1 MFVINEA
8 IYNAIKI
15 DKEKCAKYKEDS
27 INNGR
32 LNVKKIKIQL
42 QKGQELVSAY
52 FEDYIF

>member
-1 MFVINEA
+1 MTQVQKKIVFLINEA
-8 IYNAIKI
+8 IYNAIKV

-42 QKGQELVSAY
+42 QKG
-52 FEDYIF
+52 